1 MTSLITIQITKP
13 FPVRITMKYTGKN
26 VKLFGAE
33 EQEFLIV
40 IPSQK
45 NHPEYMES
53 KFYTHQIP
61 LLGNGQFKVNMTD
74 GFISIRNPQ
83 YQRKQISAFE
93 CIEDVLNEWFK
104 NSLK

>member
-33 EQEFLIV
+33 EQEFLVV

-45 NHPEYMES
+45 NHPEYINS
-53 KFYTHQIP
+53 TH
-61 LLGNGQFKVNMTD
+61 
-74 GFISIRNPQ
+74 IRFLYWEMDN
-83 YQRKQISAFE
+83 
-93 CIEDVLNEWFK
+93 
-104 NSLK
+104 LKST